1 MLLIALL
8 CGVVAGGSYL
18 LKNGLACYTAGG
30 NDYTLRDCYWS
41 VDIIRD
47 QISGDQRQLEFNA
60 VCYLPDLPIFNST
73 FATTVTSGLYDYNTG
88 TWLTDT
94 ASYTPTAS
102 GGAPDTQTIQWRGS
116 SYDIEFRTTV
126 NWSGTTGDVYDV
138 MTKTYVVTMPEDYHG
153 LVLAVEAQPGTY
165 AELSKRENLD
175 SICPGGN
182 LMDLPTIDP
191 YTSLYFDLG

>member
-1 MLLIALL
+1 M
-8 CGVVAGGSYL
+8 
-18 LKNGLACYTAGG
+18 
-30 NDYTLRDCYWS
+30 
-41 VDIIRD
+41 DISRD
-47 QISGDQRQLEFNA
+47 QISGGQRQLEFNA